1 MEKGGRR
8 GVGCYESDT
17 DVATG
22 DPLYMGRR
30 SNGDGGWRKFV
41 EVSMQMRY
49 DAVRMRYVMLC
60 NVRVV
65 LIQRR

>member
-1 MEKGGRR
+1 MLGAMNRTR
-8 GVGCYESDT
+8 MWQP
-17 DVATG
+17 AG
-22 DPLYMGRR
+22 DPLYIGRR

-49 DAVRMRYVMLC
+49 DAVRVRYVMLC
-60 NVRVV
+60 NARVV